1 MEEKGN
7 CKGVIYQVKSGDT
20 LYKIAKAYGIK
31 VRDLML
37 ANPYVNVYQL
47 QIGDELCVPVFT
59 PIGQGNMKPYRVG
72 KNDTLGTI
80 LNKTKVPCDELL
92 KINRNLF
99 DLPVKEGTVL
109 MIPMKNNDEED
120 EIVDKYIKCLEENRF
135 DKHFLLFYN
144 DGDTGQASSEKSE
157 GASAQI
163 VDMGNGFM

>member
-109 MIPMKNNDEED
+109 MIPMKNNDKED
-120 EIVDKYIKCLEENRF
+120 EIVGNNR
-135 DKHFLLFYN
+135 
-144 DGDTGQASSEKSE
+144 
-157 GASAQI
+157 
-163 VDMGNGFM
+163 